1 MESNPEIAV
10 HAEHITED
18 MFQHV
23 CAYVGANLH
32 RLGGKDQDYTLKGA
46 CASIQEGLS
55 LPKGCSF
62 KFRGYE
68 MFLETPLPFSVKF
81 GLGQLWIG
89 VRNITLRFKEE
100 VVSIFRY
107 LISDLLGSALEELR
121 RITYELNRKA
131 LKAEKLRTLFEA
143 NADTMIKKALR
154 GTGLKYELSFHPFSA
169 TLKLWHRKAD
179 AIVAALHYD
188 SFEDDLNKTISEHGN
203 QYQHQGT

>member
-1 MESNPEIAV
+1 MESENEIAV
-10 HAEHITED
+10 LAGHIAED
-18 MFQHV
+18 MFQQV
-23 CAYVGANLH
+23 CAYVGANMH

-46 CASIQEGLS
+46 WVSIQEGLS

-68 MFLETPLPFSVKF
+68 MFLETPLPFSIKF

-89 VRNITLRFKEE
+89 ARNIGLRFKEE

-107 LISDLLGSALEELR
+107 LISDLLGPALEEYR
-121 RITYELNRKA
+121 RIIHELNRKA
-131 LKAEKLRTLFEA
+131 LKAEKLRALFEA

-154 GTGLKYELSFHPFSA
+154 GTRLKYELSFHPFSA

-188 SFEDDLNKTISEHGN
+188 SFEEDLQNTISKTIAK
-203 QYQHQGT
+203 